1 MKKRVINH
9 TNNIYFLT
17 SIQSISLKLKNYSL
31 MFGWSSE
38 DFVVL
43 CTYNIKHRFTIN
55 ITFCNHNKT
64 RRTIRTWRERHK
76 KSVVVFFN
84 SFLNFT
90 KSKMRR
96 KWVDWK
102 HESHKKGKLYEQWVS
117 LEVSSKHKSPSSTR
131 HEDLATVLSSQAV
144 RSHSNVALE
153 ASSIS
158 KRVDDTTQ
166 SFSNFI
172 FLLRF

>member
-1 MKKRVINH
+1 MINH
-9 TNNIYFLT
+9 TNIIYFLT

-31 MFGWSSE
+31 MFGWIYLWSSE

-55 ITFCNHNKT
+55 ITFYNHNKT

-117 LEVSSKHKSPSSTR
+117 LEVNAR
-131 HEDLATVLSSQAV
+131 
-144 RSHSNVALE
+144 
-153 ASSIS
+153 IS
-158 KRVDDTTQ
+158 FLHLISLILVFVWCWCCSFLKTYLNTNTTE
-166 SFSNFI
+166 
-172 FLLRF
+172 LLCW